1 VERYFIPN
9 FFPTLK
15 LSTQKR
21 YRRKLAKHIVPAFG
35 KARLRDIGTLEIQLI
50 SGPAFDI

>member
-1 VERYFIPN
+1 MERYFIPN

-21 YRRKLAKHIVPAFG
+21 YHRKLAKHIVPAFG
-35 KARLRDIGTLEIQLI
+35 KARLRDIGTLEIQPI